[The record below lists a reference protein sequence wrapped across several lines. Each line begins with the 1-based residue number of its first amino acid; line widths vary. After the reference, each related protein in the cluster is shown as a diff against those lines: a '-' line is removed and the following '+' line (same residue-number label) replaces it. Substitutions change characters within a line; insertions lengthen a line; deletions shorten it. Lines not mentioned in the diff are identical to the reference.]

1 MTKRSS
7 KPLAA
12 PSKKK
17 LLDSNPEDGM
27 RVQHPLG
34 TQTIHRAIFILREI
48 AMHGT
53 AGARLMDIT
62 QSMGLERS
70 TTHRIVKGLASHG
83 MVTQDTKTKT
93 YRLGHLVY
101 ELGLAASPNYALKEI
116 CRPTLEHLAEKSGDS
131 VFLVVR
137 SGLDS
142 VCIDRVEGSYPIQT
156 RTLEIG
162 GRRPLGVGAGS
173 LALLMTLS
181 ARDRQK
187 VIDTNASRF
196 SSFGQLTV
204 ERLNGAVKLSTKMG
218 YAINE
223 EDVLTGVCAIGV
235 PIMPHQGTPYAALSI
250 AGIASRFMGKR
261 RKEIADLLLKETRAL
276 EKNLNALNIDWA

>member
-1 MTKRSS
+1 MTKRVT
-7 KPLAA
+7 KPSTALA
-12 PSKKK
+12 KKK
-17 LLDSNPEDGM
+17 LSDSIPDETT
-27 RVQHPLG
+27 RLQHPLG

-53 AGARLMDIT
+53 SGARLIDIT
-62 QSMGLERS
+62 QSMGLEPS

-101 ELGLAASPNYALKEI
+101 ELGLAASPNYALKDF
-116 CRPTLEHLAEKSGDS
+116 CRPTLERIADKLGDS

-142 VCIDRVEGSYPIQT
+142 VCIDSVEGSYPIQA
-156 RTLEIG
+156 RTLDIG
-162 GRRPLGVGAGS
+162 GRRPLGVGAAS

-196 SSFGQLTV
+196 SSFGQMTV
-204 ERLNGAVKLSTKMG
+204 ERLNNAIKLSTKLG

-223 EDVLTGVCAIGV
+223 GDVLSGVYAIGL
-235 PIMPHQGTPYAALSI
+235 PITPQQGKPYAALSI
-250 AGIASRFMGKR
+250 AGIASRFTGKR
-261 RKEIADLLLKETRAL
+261 REEVADLLKKETHNL
-276 EKNLNALNIDWA
+276 EKHLNAMNID

>member
-1 MTKRSS
+1 
-7 KPLAA
+7 
-12 PSKKK
+12 
-17 LLDSNPEDGM
+17 
-27 RVQHPLG
+27 
-34 TQTIHRAIFILREI
+34 
-48 AMHGT
+48 MHGT
-53 AGARLMDIT
+53 SGARLTDIT
-62 QSMGLERS
+62 QSMGLEPS
-70 TTHRIVKGLASHG
+70 TTHRIVKGLVSHG

-116 CRPTLEHLAEKSGDS
+116 CRPTLERLADKSGDS

-162 GRRPLGVGAGS
+162 GRRPLGVGAAS

-181 ARDRQK
+181 AIDRQK
-187 VIDTNASRF
+187 VIETNASRF

-204 ERLNGAVKLSTKMG
+204 ERLNSAIKLSTKMG

-223 EDVLTGVCAIGV
+223 GDVLSGVCAIGL
-235 PIMPHQGTPYAALSI
+235 PITPKQGKPYAALSI
-250 AGIASRFMGKR
+250 AGIASRFTGNR
-261 RKEIADLLLKETRAL
+261 RKEIADLLIKETQTL
-276 EKNLNALNIDWA
+276 EKNLNAVNIDLA